1 VAEKH
6 CGREGQPKMS
16 GNARILSAI
25 ALGAL
30 LIAIGL
36 ISFVNL
42 SSRRMLSSPRLDSA
56 AAPLSQPATVAAGKL
71 AADFTLKDLKGDKIS
86 LASLRGKVV
95 FLNIW
100 ATWCAPC
107 REEMPSIESLY
118 KDFKSKKD
126 FVVLAVSQDTDDDTV
141 RPFVEQNHLQFTV
154 LLDPRNEVG
163 ERYDVNGIPET
174 FIIGRDGRIVAHHV
188 GPYDWS
194 NTDIRE
200 ALLELIK
207 SKQG

>member
-1 VAEKH
+1 
-6 CGREGQPKMS
+6 MS
-16 GNARILSAI
+16 SNARIFSAI
-25 ALGAL
+25 SIGVL

-42 SSRRMLSSPRLDSA
+42 CARRTSGSMGLGA
-56 AAPLSQPATVAAGKL
+56 GAAPLSRPGPLAAGKV
-71 AADFTLKDLKGDKIS
+71 AADFTLKDLDGRQIS
-86 LASLRGKVV
+86 LGSLRGKVV

-118 KDFKSKKD
+118 NDLKTSKD
-126 FVVLAVSQDTDDDTV
+126 FVVLAVSQDTDLALV
-141 RPFVEQNHLQFTV
+141 RPYIEHNHLQFTV

-188 GPYDWS
+188 GPYNWS
-194 NTDIRE
+194 NADIRE
-200 ALLELIK
+200 ALQELIK
-207 SKQG
+207 SREG

>member
-1 VAEKH
+1 
-6 CGREGQPKMS
+6 MS
-16 GNARILSAI
+16 SNARIFSAI
-25 ALGAL
+25 SLGAL

-42 SSRRMLSSPRLDSA
+42 SSRRFGA
-56 AAPLSQPATVAAGKL
+56 AHVEPETAPLSATDTVAAGKL
-71 AADFTLKDLKGDKIS
+71 AANFNLKDLKGDEIS

-118 KDFKSKKD
+118 NDFKANKD
-126 FVVLAVSQDTDDDTV
+126 FVVLAVSQDTDGTVV
-141 RPFVEQNHLQFTV
+141 RPFVQQNHLQFKV

-163 ERYDVNGIPET
+163 EHYDVNGIPET
-174 FIIGRDGRIVAHHV
+174 FIIGRDGRIVAHHI

-194 NTDIRE
+194 NADIRE
-200 ALLELIK
+200 ALQELIR
-207 SKQG
+207 SRQG

>member
-1 VAEKH
+1 
-6 CGREGQPKMS
+6 MS
-16 GNARILSAI
+16 SNARIISAI
-25 ALGAL
+25 SLGAL

-36 ISFVNL
+36 ISFGNL
-42 SSRRMLSSPRLDSA
+42 SSRRMSGSARVEPESA
-56 AAPLSQPATVAAGKL
+56 ALTQSGIVAAGKL
-71 AADFTLKDLKGDKIS
+71 AANFKLKDVKGDEIS

-118 KDFKSKKD
+118 NDFKANKD
-126 FVVLAVSQDTDDDTV
+126 FVVLAVSQDTDGATV
-141 RPFVEQNHLQFTV
+141 RPFIEQNHLQFTV

-194 NTDIRE
+194 NGDIRE
-200 ALLELIK
+200 ALQELIK
-207 SKQG
+207 SRQG

>member
-1 VAEKH
+1 
-6 CGREGQPKMS
+6 MS
-16 GNARILSAI
+16 SNARILSAI
-25 ALGAL
+25 SLGVL

-36 ISFVNL
+36 ISFVNF
-42 SSRRMLSSPRLDSA
+42 SSRRMLSSIPA
-56 AAPLSQPATVAAGKL
+56 EPETPPLSQSTTVAAGKL
-71 AADFTLKDLKGDKIS
+71 AANFKLKDLNGNEIS

-118 KDFKSKKD
+118 NDFKPDKD
-126 FVVLAVSQDTDDDTV
+126 FVVLAVSQDTESALV
-141 RPFVEQNHLQFTV
+141 APFIKQHHLEFTV

-163 ERYDVNGIPET
+163 DHYGVDGIPET

-194 NTDIRE
+194 NADIRE
-200 ALLELIK
+200 ALEELIK

>member
-1 VAEKH
+1 
-6 CGREGQPKMS
+6 MS
-16 GNARILSAI
+16 SNARIISAI
-25 ALGAL
+25 SLGTL

-36 ISFVNL
+36 ISFGNL
-42 SSRRMLSSPRLDSA
+42 SFRRMPRSA
-56 AAPLSQPATVAAGKL
+56 RVEPESAPLSQSGIVAAGKL
-71 AADFTLKDLKGDKIS
+71 AANFKLKDVKGDEIS

-118 KDFKSKKD
+118 NDFKANKD
-126 FVVLAVSQDTDDDTV
+126 FVVLAVSQDTDGATV
-141 RPFVEQNHLQFTV
+141 PPFIEQNHLQFTV

-194 NTDIRE
+194 NGDIRE
-200 ALLELIK
+200 ALQELIK
-207 SKQG
+207 SRQG

>member
-1 VAEKH
+1 
-6 CGREGQPKMS
+6 MS
-16 GNARILSAI
+16 SNARILSI
-25 ALGAL
+25 ISLGAL

-42 SSRRMLSSPRLDSA
+42 SSRRMFGSA
-56 AAPLSQPATVAAGKL
+56 PAGLETMPLAQSRTVAAGKL
-71 AADFTLKDLKGDKIS
+71 AANFKLKDLNGDEIS

-118 KDFKSKKD
+118 NDFKNNKD
-126 FVVLAVSQDTDDDTV
+126 FVVLAVSQDTDAAAV
-141 RPFVEQNHLQFTV
+141 APFVKQNHLGFTV
-154 LLDPRNEVG
+154 LLDPHNEVG
-163 ERYDVNGIPET
+163 EHYDVDGIPET
-174 FIIGRDGRIVAHHV
+174 FIIGRDGRIMAHHV
-188 GPYDWS
+188 GPYDWA
-194 NTDIRE
+194 NADIRE
-200 ALLELIK
+200 ALEELIK

>member
-1 VAEKH
+1 
-6 CGREGQPKMS
+6 MS
-16 GNARILSAI
+16 SNARILSAI
-25 ALGAL
+25 SLGML

-42 SSRRMLSSPRLDSA
+42 SSRRALSSIPA
-56 AAPLSQPATVAAGKL
+56 EPETAPLSQSTTVAAGKL
-71 AADFTLKDLKGDKIS
+71 AANFKLKDLNGNEIS

-118 KDFKSKKD
+118 NDFKPDKD
-126 FVVLAVSQDTDDDTV
+126 FVVLAVSQDTDSSAV
-141 RPFVEQNHLQFTV
+141 APFVKQNHLKFTV

-163 ERYDVNGIPET
+163 DRYGVDGIPET

-194 NTDIRE
+194 NADIRE
-200 ALLELIK
+200 ALEELIK
-207 SKQG
+207 SRQG

>member
-1 VAEKH
+1 M
-6 CGREGQPKMS
+6 GS
-16 GNARILSAI
+16 NAKILSTI

-36 ISFVNL
+36 ISVVNL
-42 SSRRMLSSPRLDSA
+42 SSRGMLGSPRYDSDTV
-56 AAPLSQPATVAAGKL
+56 PLPQPGTVAAGKL
-71 AADFTLKDLKGDKIS
+71 AANFTLKDLKGEEIS

-118 KDFKSKKD
+118 KDFKANKD
-126 FVVLAVSQDTDDDTV
+126 FVVLAVSQDTDGGAV
-141 RPFVEQNHLQFTV
+141 KPFVEHNRLQFTV
-154 LLDPRNEVG
+154 LLDPRNDVG

-188 GPYDWS
+188 GPYDWA
-194 NTDIRE
+194 NADIRE
-200 ALLELIK
+200 ALQELIK
-207 SKQG
+207 SRQG

>member
-1 VAEKH
+1 
-6 CGREGQPKMS
+6 MS
-16 GNARILSAI
+16 SNARILSAI
-25 ALGAL
+25 ALGAF
-30 LIAIGL
+30 LIGIGL

-42 SSRRMLSSPRLDSA
+42 SSRRTSGSSEVQSGSA
-56 AAPLSQPATVAAGKL
+56 PSRQSTVAAGKL
-71 AADFTLKDLKGDKIS
+71 AANFTLKDLNGAPIS

-118 KDFKSKKD
+118 NAFKANND
-126 FVVLAVSQDTDDDTV
+126 FVVLAVSQDTDGGSV
-141 RPFVEQNHLQFTV
+141 RPFVQQNHLQFRV
-154 LLDPRNEVG
+154 LLDPGNEVG
-163 ERYDVNGIPET
+163 ERYDVSGIPET

-188 GPYDWS
+188 GPYDWA
-194 NTDIRE
+194 NADIRE
-200 ALLELIK
+200 ALQELIK

>member
-1 VAEKH
+1 
-6 CGREGQPKMS
+6 MS
-16 GNARILSAI
+16 SNARLLSAI

-36 ISFVNL
+36 VSFVNL
-42 SSRRMLSSPRLDSA
+42 AAHRTFGSAPVNSGMGSTAQSPS
-56 AAPLSQPATVAAGKL
+56 VAAGKL
-71 AADFTLKDLKGDKIS
+71 AANFTLKDLKGDEIS

-95 FLNIW
+95 FLNVW

-118 KDFKSKKD
+118 KNFKGNGG
-126 FVVLAVSQDTDDDTV
+126 FVVLAVSQDTDGSSV

-163 ERYDVNGIPET
+163 ELYDVNGIPET

-194 NTDIRE
+194 NADIRE
-200 ALLELIK
+200 ALQELIK

>member
-1 VAEKH
+1 
-6 CGREGQPKMS
+6 MS
-16 GNARILSAI
+16 SNARILSAI
-25 ALGAL
+25 SLGVL

-36 ISFVNL
+36 ISFVSL
-42 SSRRMLSSPRLDSA
+42 SSHHTLSATPGQSET
-56 AAPLSQPATVAAGKL
+56 APLSQSSTIAAGKL
-71 AADFTLKDLKGDKIS
+71 AANFKLKDLGGNDIS

-107 REEMPSIESLY
+107 REEMPSIETLY
-118 KDFKSKKD
+118 KDFRPDKD
-126 FVVLAVSQDTDDDTV
+126 FVVLAVSQDTDSAAV
-141 RPFVEQNHLQFTV
+141 APFVKQNHLKFTV

-163 ERYDVNGIPET
+163 ENYGVDGIPET
-174 FIIGRDGRIVAHHV
+174 FIIGRDGRIVAHHI

-194 NTDIRE
+194 NADIRD
-200 ALLELIK
+200 ALEELIK

>member
-1 VAEKH
+1 MNSNV
-6 CGREGQPKMS
+6 
-16 GNARILSAI
+16 RILSAI

-42 SSRRMLSSPRLDSA
+42 YSRSAAGSSRFDSGTTPLPRA
-56 AAPLSQPATVAAGKL
+56 GTVAAGKL
-71 AADFTLKDLKGDKIS
+71 AANFTLKDLKGDQVS

-118 KDFKSKKD
+118 NDFKANKD
-126 FVVLAVSQDTDDDTV
+126 FVVLAVSQDTDGGTV
-141 RPFVEQNHLQFTV
+141 RPFVAQNHIQFTV

-194 NTDIRE
+194 NADIRE
-200 ALLELIK
+200 ALQELIK
-207 SKQG
+207 SRQG

>member
-1 VAEKH
+1 MRSNV
-6 CGREGQPKMS
+6 RLFS
-16 GNARILSAI
+16 IIS
-25 ALGAL
+25 LGAL

-42 SSRRMLSSPRLDSA
+42 SSRRTLSSTRLDSETA
-56 AAPLSQPATVAAGKL
+56 LLSHPRAVAAGKL
-71 AADFTLKDLKGDKIS
+71 AANFKLKDLKGDEIS
-86 LASLRGKVV
+86 LAALRGKVV

-118 KDFKSKKD
+118 NDFKANKD
-126 FVVLAVSQDTDDDTV
+126 FVVLAVSQDTDGVTV
-141 RPFVEQNHLQFTV
+141 RPFVEQNHISFTV

-194 NTDIRE
+194 NADIRE
-200 ALLELIK
+200 ALQELIK
-207 SKQG
+207 SRQG

>member
-1 VAEKH
+1 
-6 CGREGQPKMS
+6 MS
-16 GNARILSAI
+16 SNARILSAI

-30 LIAIGL
+30 LIGIGL
-36 ISFVNL
+36 ISFVNI
-42 SSRRMLSSPRLDSA
+42 SSHRMAGSPASDLGTASSH
-56 AAPLSQPATVAAGKL
+56 QATVAAGKL
-71 AADFTLKDLKGDKIS
+71 AADFTLKDLKGNPIS

-100 ATWCAPC
+100 ATWCGPC
-107 REEMPSIESLY
+107 RQEMPSIQSLY
-118 KDFKSKKD
+118 NTFKANKD
-126 FVVLAVSQDTDDDTV
+126 FVVLAVSQDTSGEPV
-141 RPFVEQNHLQFTV
+141 RPFVEHNQLKFTV

-163 ERYDVNGIPET
+163 ERYDVSGIPET

-188 GPYDWS
+188 GPYDWA

-200 ALLELIK
+200 ALQELIK

>member
-1 VAEKH
+1 
-6 CGREGQPKMS
+6 MS
-16 GNARILSAI
+16 SNTRIFSAI

-42 SSRRMLSSPRLDSA
+42 SARRFGA
-56 AAPLSQPATVAAGKL
+56 ANGGLETAPMSLPSTVAAGKM
-71 AADFTLKDLKGDKIS
+71 ASNFQLKDLKGGEVS

-118 KDFKSKKD
+118 NDFKANKD
-126 FVVLAVSQDTDDDTV
+126 FVVLAVSQDTDGATV
-141 RPFVEQNHLQFTV
+141 RPFVLQNHLQFTV

-163 ERYDVNGIPET
+163 EHYDVNGIPET

-194 NTDIRE
+194 NADIRE
-200 ALLELIK
+200 ALGELIK
-207 SKQG
+207 SRQG

>member
-1 VAEKH
+1 MSIN
-6 CGREGQPKMS
+6 GRV
-16 GNARILSAI
+16 LSAI

-36 ISFVNL
+36 ISFVDL
-42 SSRRMLSSPRLDSA
+42 SSRERFVNPQGSTET
-56 AAPLSQPATVAAGKL
+56 APLPAAGTVPAGKM
-71 AADFTLKDLKGDKIS
+71 AADFTLKDLRGDQIS

-100 ATWCAPC
+100 ATWCPPC

-118 KDFKSKKD
+118 KDFKGNKD
-126 FVVLAVSQDTDDDTV
+126 FVVLAVSQDTDGSLV
-141 RPFVEQNHLQFTV
+141 QPFVKKNHLQFTV

-174 FIIGRDGRIVAHHV
+174 FIIGRNGRIVAHHV
-188 GPYDWS
+188 GPYDWA
-194 NTDIRE
+194 NADIRD
-200 ALLELIK
+200 ALQELIK

>member
-1 VAEKH
+1 
-6 CGREGQPKMS
+6 MS
-16 GNARILSAI
+16 SNARVLSAI

-36 ISFVNL
+36 ISVVNL
-42 SSRRMLSSPRLDSA
+42 SSRRILGSRMESEK
-56 AAPLSQPATVAAGKL
+56 AAPLPASGTVAAGKL
-71 AADFTLKDLKGDKIS
+71 AANFTLKDLRGDKIS

-100 ATWCAPC
+100 ATWCGPC

-118 KDFKSKKD
+118 NDFKANRD
-126 FVVLAVSQDTDDDTV
+126 FVVLAVSQDTDGSAV

-154 LLDPRNEVG
+154 LLDPRNDVG
-163 ERYDVNGIPET
+163 ESYDVNGIPET

-194 NTDIRE
+194 NADIRE
-200 ALLELIK
+200 ALQELIK
-207 SKQG
+207 SRQG

>member
-1 VAEKH
+1 
-6 CGREGQPKMS
+6 MS
-16 GNARILSAI
+16 SNARILSAI

-36 ISFVNL
+36 ISFVNFSTHRNL
-42 SSRRMLSSPRLDSA
+42 TSTDRDA
-56 AAPLSQPATVAAGKL
+56 ATAPAPQVSTVEAGKL
-71 AADFTLKDLKGDKIS
+71 AANITLKDLKGDEIS

-118 KDFKSKKD
+118 NNFKGNKD
-126 FVVLAVSQDTDDDTV
+126 FVVLAVSQDTDGSLV
-141 RPFVEQNHLQFTV
+141 PPFVKQNQLKFMV

-163 ERYDVNGIPET
+163 ERYDVSGIPET

-188 GPYDWS
+188 GPYDWA
-194 NTDIRE
+194 NADIRE
-200 ALLELIK
+200 ALQELIK
-207 SKQG
+207 TKQG

>member
-1 VAEKH
+1 
-6 CGREGQPKMS
+6 MS
-16 GNARILSAI
+16 SNARIFSAI
-25 ALGAL
+25 SLGAL

-36 ISFVNL
+36 ATFVNL
-42 SSRRMLSSPRLDSA
+42 SSRQFGAAREGSEAGPSSPS
-56 AAPLSQPATVAAGKL
+56 STVAAGKL
-71 AADFTLKDLKGDKIS
+71 AANFKLKDLKGDNVS

-118 KDFKSKKD
+118 NAFKADKD
-126 FVVLAVSQDTDDDTV
+126 FVVLAVSQDTDGAAV
-141 RPFVEQNHLQFTV
+141 GPFVQQNHFQFRV

-163 ERYDVNGIPET
+163 ESYDVNGIPET

-194 NTDIRE
+194 KADIRE
-200 ALLELIK
+200 ALGELIK
-207 SKQG
+207 SRQG

>member
-1 VAEKH
+1 
-6 CGREGQPKMS
+6 MS
-16 GNARILSAI
+16 SNVRIISAI
-25 ALGAL
+25 SLGAL

-42 SSRRMLSSPRLDSA
+42 TSLRTLGSTRLDSEI
-56 AAPLSQPATVAAGKL
+56 PSLPHGTTVAAGKL
-71 AADFTLKDLKGDKIS
+71 APDFALKDLKGDEIS

-118 KDFKSKKD
+118 KDFKANKD
-126 FVVLAVSQDTDDDTV
+126 FVVLAVSQDTDGTAV
-141 RPFVEQNHLQFTV
+141 RPFIEKNHLQFTV

-163 ERYDVNGIPET
+163 EHYDVNGIPET

-194 NTDIRE
+194 NADVRE
-200 ALLELIK
+200 GLQELIK
-207 SKQG
+207 SKPG

>member
-1 VAEKH
+1 
-6 CGREGQPKMS
+6 MS
-16 GNARILSAI
+16 SNARLLSAI

-36 ISFVNL
+36 VSFVSL
-42 SSRRMLSSPRLDSA
+42 SSHRTFGSAPVNSGMDSTAQSPS
-56 AAPLSQPATVAAGKL
+56 VAAGKL
-71 AADFTLKDLKGDKIS
+71 AANFTLKDLKGDEIS

-95 FLNIW
+95 FLNVW

-118 KDFKSKKD
+118 KKFKGD
-126 FVVLAVSQDTDDDTV
+126 GNFVVLAVSQDTDGGSV
-141 RPFVEQNHLQFTV
+141 RPYVEQNHLQFTV

-163 ERYDVNGIPET
+163 ELYDVNGIPET

-194 NTDIRE
+194 NADIRE
-200 ALLELIK
+200 ALQELIK

>member
-1 VAEKH
+1 
-6 CGREGQPKMS
+6 MS
-16 GNARILSAI
+16 SNARIFSAI

-42 SSRRMLSSPRLDSA
+42 SSRRFGAAREGSEAAPASLSS
-56 AAPLSQPATVAAGKL
+56 TVAAGKL
-71 AADFTLKDLKGDKIS
+71 AANFKLKDLKGDEVS
-86 LASLRGKVV
+86 LGSLRGKVV

-118 KDFKSKKD
+118 NDFKANED
-126 FVVLAVSQDTDDDTV
+126 FVVLAVSQDTDGATV
-141 RPFVEQNHLQFTV
+141 RPFVLQNHFQFTV

-163 ERYDVNGIPET
+163 ESYDVNGIPET

-194 NTDIRE
+194 KADIRE
-200 ALLELIK
+200 ALGELIK
-207 SKQG
+207 SRQG

>member
-1 VAEKH
+1 
-6 CGREGQPKMS
+6 MS
-16 GNARILSAI
+16 SNARLFSAI
-25 ALGAL
+25 SLGVL
-30 LIAIGL
+30 LIATGL

-42 SSRRMLSSPRLDSA
+42 SSRRTLGSGGGAPET
-56 AAPLSQPATVAAGKL
+56 APLSQSGTVAAGKL
-71 AADFTLKDLKGDKIS
+71 AANFKLKDLKGNEIS
-86 LASLRGKVV
+86 LASLHGKVV

-118 KDFKSKKD
+118 NDFKADKD
-126 FVVLAVSQDTDDDTV
+126 FVVLAVSQDTDGAIV
-141 RPFVEQNHLQFTV
+141 APFVEQNRFQFTV
-154 LLDPRNEVG
+154 LLDPRNDVG

-194 NTDIRE
+194 NADIRE
-200 ALLELIK
+200 ALQELIK
-207 SKQG
+207 SRQG

>member
-1 VAEKH
+1 
-6 CGREGQPKMS
+6 MS
-16 GNARILSAI
+16 SNARILSAI

-36 ISFVNL
+36 VSFVNL
-42 SSRRMLSSPRLDSA
+42 SSHRRAGVDSEA
-56 AAPLSQPATVAAGKL
+56 VSLPKSGTVPAGKL
-71 AADFTLKDLKGDKIS
+71 AANFTLKDLKGDDIS

-100 ATWCAPC
+100 ATWCVPC

-118 KDFKSKKD
+118 NDFKADKD
-126 FVVLAVSQDTDDDTV
+126 FVVLAVSQDTDGRMV
-141 RPFVEQNHLQFTV
+141 RPFVEKNHFQFTV

-194 NTDIRE
+194 NADIRE
-200 ALLELIK
+200 ALQELIN
-207 SKQG
+207 SRQG

>member
-1 VAEKH
+1 MGSNV
-6 CGREGQPKMS
+6 
-16 GNARILSAI
+16 RIFSAI
-25 ALGAL
+25 SLGVL
-30 LIAIGL
+30 LIALGL
-36 ISFVNL
+36 ISFANL
-42 SSRRMLSSPRLDSA
+42 HSHQRLGSA
-56 AAPLSQPATVAAGKL
+56 GVEPETAPLPRSATVAAGKL
-71 AADFTLKDLKGDKIS
+71 AASFKLKDLKGDEIS

-95 FLNIW
+95 FLNVW

-118 KDFKSKKD
+118 NDFKVNKD
-126 FVVLAVSQDTDDDTV
+126 FVVLAVSQDTDGSAV
-141 RPFVEQNHLQFTV
+141 RPFIEQNHLQFTV

-194 NTDIRE
+194 NADIRE
-200 ALLELIK
+200 ALQELIK
-207 SKQG
+207 SRQG

>member
-1 VAEKH
+1 
-6 CGREGQPKMS
+6 MS
-16 GNARILSAI
+16 SNARVLSAI

-36 ISFVNL
+36 VSVVNL
-42 SSRRMLSSPRLDSA
+42 SSHRTPES
-56 AAPLSQPATVAAGKL
+56 APLVSGTSSVSHTDTVAAGKL
-71 AADFTLKDLKGDKIS
+71 ASDFTLKDLKGRQVS

-95 FLNIW
+95 FLNVW

-118 KDFKSKKD
+118 KDFKTNRD
-126 FVVLAVSQDTDDDTV
+126 FVVLAVSQDTDGGTV
-141 RPFVEQNHLQFTV
+141 QPFVEQNHLQFTV

-163 ERYDVNGIPET
+163 ELYDVNGIPET

-194 NTDIRE
+194 NADIRE
-200 ALLELIK
+200 ALQELIK
-207 SKQG
+207 SRQG